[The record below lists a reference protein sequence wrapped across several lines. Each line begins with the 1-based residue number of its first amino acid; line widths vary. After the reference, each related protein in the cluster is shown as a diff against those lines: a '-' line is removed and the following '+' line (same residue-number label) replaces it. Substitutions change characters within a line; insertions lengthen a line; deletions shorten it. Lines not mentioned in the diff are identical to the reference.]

1 MAVRL
6 IVTLEAFP
14 GKREEMLAAYAKRC
28 PSVRAEPG
36 CIEFR
41 MSQDIEN
48 PDRFVLI
55 EGWESEEALAAHG
68 ALPPDPNAPD
78 VRTLRKHLGGERYEY
93 EPKT

>member
-55 EGWESEEALAAHG
+55 EG
-68 ALPPDPNAPD
+68 
-78 VRTLRKHLGGERYEY
+78 
-93 EPKT
+93 